1 MNCDEARRLL
11 EAYVDRELDRAAV
24 DEIEAHLTS
33 CERCRVELAAL
44 EALHSRIAQAPRYK
58 APPELRRRLEALDEL
73 PAQTEGVRS
82 RTVWPKWA
90 MAASLLL
97 SFAFG
102 ATVTWLYARNAEL
115 TSRRQMFADDLLNG
129 HLRALAAASPV
140 DVISEDRHT
149 VKPWFAGKVDVA
161 PTVVDLASDGFPLVG
176 GRIDY
181 VGGQRTP
188 VVVYRRRQHVIDVY
202 WMPEAR
208 PPAAETQRQGYWL
221 SPCRVDGRA
230 VQIVADV
237 DQQELRQFCSLL
249 SRRVSPQTATS
260 Q

>member
-1 MNCDEARRLL
+1 MNCDEARPLL

-33 CERCRVELAAL
+33 CEQCRIELATL
-44 EALHSRIAQAPRYK
+44 EELHARIARAPRYK
-58 APPELRRRLEALDEL
+58 APPALRRRLEALDEL
-73 PAQTEGVRS
+73 PAQTEGIRS
-82 RTVWPKWA
+82 RSVWPSWA

-102 ATVTWLYARNAEL
+102 ATVAWLYARNAEV
-115 TSRRQMFADDLLNG
+115 TSGRQMFADDLLNG

-161 PTVVDLASDGFPLVG
+161 PTVVDLAGDGFPLVG

-202 WMPEAR
+202 WMPDTQR
-208 PPAAETQRQGYWL
+208 PAAAVQRQGYWL
-221 SPCRVDGRA
+221 SPCVIDGRA

-237 DQQELRQFCSLL
+237 DREELARFCNLL
-249 SRRVSPQTATS
+249 SRVH
-260 Q
+260 